1 MTKEGVVR
9 VRGIQFV
16 IGGDQRQEEAEPVEV
31 FSMGEY
37 YFRNGTHYIKY
48 DEMMGGFTEKTQN
61 LIKIRDHSVELRKK
75 GLTNVH
81 MVFEEQKKNISYY
94 QTPFGTMEMGIAA
107 TRVDMK
113 QEEDEMN
120 VHIEYALE
128 VNESH
133 VADCDIQI
141 GVASREKKEFLAEA
155 YRW

>member
-1 MTKEGVVR
+1 MTKDVVVR

-48 DEMMGGFTEKTQN
+48 DEMMEGFTEKTQN

-107 TRVDMK
+107 TRVDLE
-113 QEEDEMN
+113 QGEDEMN

-133 VADCDIQI
+133 VADCDISI
-141 GVASREKKEFLAEA
+141 GVVSRGKKDFLNTEA
-155 YRW
+155 QQ

>member
-1 MTKEGVVR
+1 MTRDVVVR
-9 VRGIQFV
+9 IRGIQFV
-16 IGGDQRQEEAEPVEV
+16 INEEQSAGDAEPVEV
-31 FSMGEY
+31 FSIGEY

-48 DEMMGGFTEKTQN
+48 EEVMEGFAENTQN
-61 LIKIRDHSVELRKK
+61 LIKIKNHSVELRKK

-81 MVFEEQKKNISYY
+81 MVFEEKKKNISYY
-94 QTPFGTMEMGIAA
+94 RTPFGTMEMGIAA
-107 TRVDMK
+107 TRVDLT

-141 GVASREKKEFLAEA
+141 GVASKGKRDFLGGARA
-155 YRW
+155 

>member
-1 MTKEGVVR
+1 MTKDVVVR

-16 IGGDQRQEEAEPVEV
+16 VSQDQRSEEAEPVEV

-48 DEMMGGFTEKTQN
+48 DEVMEGFTENTQN
-61 LIKIRDHSVELRKK
+61 LIKIKNHSVELRKK

-81 MVFEEQKKNISYY
+81 MVFEEHKKNISYY

-107 TRVDMK
+107 TRVNLE

-141 GVASREKKEFLAEA
+141 GVVSRGKKDFLST
-155 YRW
+155 

>member
-1 MTKEGVVR
+1 MTKDVVVR
-9 VRGIQFV
+9 VRGIQFLV
-16 IGGDQRQEEAEPVEV
+16 TQDQHAEEAEPVEV

-48 DEMMGGFTEKTQN
+48 DKMMEGFAENTQN
-61 LIKIRDHSVELRKK
+61 LIKIKNHSVELRKR

-107 TRVDMK
+107 TRVDLE
-113 QEEDEMN
+113 QGEDEMN

-133 VADCDIQI
+133 VADCDISI
-141 GVASREKKEFLAEA
+141 GVVSRGKKDFLNTEA
-155 YRW
+155 QQ

>member
-1 MTKEGVVR
+1 MTKEVVVR

-94 QTPFGTMEMGIAA
+94 QTPFGTMEMGLAA

>member
-1 MTKEGVVR
+1 MTKDVVVR
-9 VRGIQFV
+9 VRGIQFL
-16 IGGDQRQEEAEPVEV
+16 ISQDQHVEEAEPVEV

-48 DEMMGGFTEKTQN
+48 DEVMEGYTDHTQN
-61 LIKIRDHSVELRKK
+61 LIKIKNNRVELRKR

-81 MVFEEQKKNISYY
+81 MVFEERKKNISYY

-107 TRVDMK
+107 THVELE
-113 QEEDEMN
+113 QQEDEMN

-133 VADCDIQI
+133 VADCNIQI
-141 GVASREKKEFLAEA
+141 GVASRGKKDFLNMEIPQ
-155 YRW
+155 

>member
-1 MTKEGVVR
+1 MTKEVVVR

-31 FSMGEY
+31 FSMGEH

-48 DEMMGGFTEKTQN
+48 DEMMGGFAEKTQN

>member
-1 MTKEGVVR
+1 MTKEVVVR

-75 GLTNVH
+75 GLSNVH

>member
-1 MTKEGVVR
+1 MTKEVVVR

-48 DEMMGGFTEKTQN
+48 DEMMEGFTEKTQN

-94 QTPFGTMEMGIAA
+94 QTSFGTMEMGIAA

>member
-1 MTKEGVVR
+1 MTKEVVVR

-81 MVFEEQKKNISYY
+81 MVFEEQKKNIYYY
-94 QTPFGTMEMGIAA
+94 QTPFG

>member
-1 MTKEGVVR
+1 MTKEVVVR

-141 GVASREKKEFLAEA
+141 GVASREKKEIGRAHV
-155 YRW
+155 